1 MRALFFT
8 YLKKC
13 AAPSAGARCLCTI
26 LLILTVYPNQVQ
38 SAIALDD
45 QKNSATQNSSWREPD
60 ISLPETGNMHHE
72 NQTVTTPAPAAPA
85 QRTEPEAPAH
95 EKMATAQTPEKETAE
110 KQVAR
115 TIDAISI
122 VGNKYVDTEAIASR
136 IPYKIGEVFNPLK
149 TKTLIKNLYFG
160 LQRLRSIDVRA
171 ENVGADKV
179 HLYIIV
185 TEKLLLQD
193 IQFKGNKQINSNDLK
208 TKTGLAEVAAVDAPE
223 LKRFA
228 QGIKKLYQDKGYH
241 HIDIQTELQETDGK
255 AIAVFNITEHA
266 KSLVK
271 RVKFKGN
278 KNISSKELRSNIF
291 TREDWLLSFLDKAGT
306 YHPERIE
313 GDKYLIE
320 QYYQNHGFLNA
331 KVADTDVQVDPKRG
345 TIAITFEIQEGDQYT
360 ISEVKAPGN
369 DILPQ
374 EYLLS
379 QIPVRPGQLYSKE
392 MIMDAIKRLEW
403 IWGEQGYLFSH
414 IEPSIQPDEDAKT
427 VSLSFF
433 TELGSKVKLHKVTIK
448 GNKKTRDKIIR
459 RKLLLDE
466 GDLLTN
472 SKMDTT
478 KDLISG
484 LGYFEQQD
492 GVNWKVT
499 RLSEDLADLDL
510 LVKEAK
516 TGHFHL
522 KLGFGGAGMDPR
534 SPSNGLSI
542 GGEVADVNLFGSG
555 VAVNMQGTWAKDE
568 QNIMFHIA
576 DPWLFDKPI
585 LGAMDIYHRRPTYD
599 EFRHAQAIT
608 EKLTG
613 GALTAGVV
621 TRTSWF
627 NDVQVLFSTGLDNLR
642 YEKSIQ
648 FVDLERRNPEEIAE
662 FKHILC
668 KEFTSGSFVWFTN
681 KIEQD
686 MRNHPM
692 HPSRG
697 HNWQLTTRIG
707 APSIGA
713 PTSQDRFGFYRLT
726 FDGNWFTP
734 LIGEH
739 DLVFRL
745 HGNLGFSGP
754 FNNNRVIPFAELFH
768 IGGPNSVRGFLYGQ
782 IGPTLLGDSM
792 GAKKAFFVNAELI
805 FPITPDFNM
814 KGVVF
819 YDGGAGWDSA
829 YTSQSNACM
838 LRGNSFDYR
847 QSVGIGVRILNP
859 MPVRID
865 WGFKLD
871 PRHDRFNP
879 ALSESASEV
888 HFTMSY
894 DW

>member
-1 MRALFFT
+1 MRALLFNS
-8 YLKKC
+8 LKKY
-13 AAPSAGARCLCTI
+13 AAPNAVASCICAI
-26 LLILTVYPNQVQ
+26 LLVTTLHASETVPVPTE
-38 SAIALDD
+38 IA
-45 QKNSATQNSSWREPD
+45 NVTAPHSPE
-60 ISLPETGNMHHE
+60 ISLPETGSAHQKNKPTTAPDRSEVESTHHAHMHETPDHE
-72 NQTVTTPAPAAPA
+72 HTAAQEPTQQTADSSL
-85 QRTEPEAPAH
+85 E
-95 EKMATAQTPEKETAE
+95 QTTAE
-110 KQVAR
+110 KIVAR
-115 TIDAISI
+115 TIDAII
-122 VGNKYVDTEAIASR
+122 ITGNKYVDTEAIASR

-160 LQRLRSIDVRA
+160 LQRLRAIDVRA
-171 ENVGADKV
+171 ENIGTDKIRL
-179 HLYIIV
+179 HIIV
-185 TEKLLLQD
+185 QEKLLLQD
-193 IQFKGNKQINSNDLK
+193 IQFKGNKHVNSTDLK
-208 TKTGLAEVAAVDAPE
+208 TKTGLAEIAAVDAPE

-228 QGIKKLYQDKGYH
+228 QGIKKLYQDKGFH
-241 HIDIQTELQETDGK
+241 HIDVTTELKETDGK
-255 AIAVFNITEHA
+255 AIAIFTITEHA
-266 KSLVK
+266 KSIVK

-278 KNISSKELRSNIF
+278 HAISSKDLRSNIF
-291 TREDWLLSFLDKAGT
+291 TREDWLLGFLDKAGT

-320 QYYQNHGFLNA
+320 QYYQNNGFLNA
-331 KVADTDVQVDPKRG
+331 KVVDADIQIDQKRG
-345 TIAITFEIQEGDQYT
+345 TITIVFEIQEGDQYT

-369 DILPQ
+369 DILPE

-379 QIPVRPGQLYSKE
+379 QIAVRPGQLYSKE
-392 MIMDAIKRLEW
+392 MIMNAIKRLEW

-510 LVKEAK
+510 LIKEAK
-516 TGHFHL
+516 TGHFNL

-555 VAVNMQGTWAKDE
+555 VAVNLQGSWAKDE
-568 QNIMFHIA
+568 QNVMFHIA

-599 EFRHAQAIT
+599 EFRHAQAIS

-621 TRTSWF
+621 TRTAWF
-627 NDVQVLFSTGLDNLR
+627 NDVQVLFSAGLDNLR
-642 YEKSIQ
+642 YEKPIQ
-648 FVDLERRNPEEIAE
+648 FVDLDGRNPAEVTE

-668 KEFTSGSFVWFTN
+668 KEFTAGSFAWFTN

-697 HNWQLTTRIG
+697 HNWQLST
-707 APSIGA
+707 
-713 PTSQDRFGFYRLT
+713 RFGVPTLKDNISFYRMS

-734 LIGEH
+734 LIGER

-745 HGNLGFSGP
+745 HGNIGFAGP
-754 FNNNRVIPFAELFH
+754 FSNSRVIPFAELFH

-792 GAKKAFFVNAELI
+792 GAKKAIFINAELI

-829 YTSQSNACM
+829 YTSPSNAHM

-871 PRHDRFNP
+871 PRRDRFNP